1 MEQGMPRSRPRYQI
15 GGGKQMTTIREG
27 HVTRFAELPAALVN
41 ELREM
46 VEAKAVI
53 DSGSGIFG
61 RQGIERQ
68 GNGSS
73 LRRLESETSRA
84 A

>member
-1 MEQGMPRSRPRYQI
+1 
-15 GGGKQMTTIREG
+15 MTTIREG

-53 DSGSGIFG
+53 DSKCGAFG
-61 RQGIERQ
+61 RQGVDRQ
-68 GNGSS
+68 ATGSS
-73 LRRLESETSRA
+73 AHRLEGESSRA

>member
-1 MEQGMPRSRPRYQI
+1 
-15 GGGKQMTTIREG
+15 MTTIREG

-61 RQGIERQ
+61 RQGVERQ
-68 GNGSS
+68 GIGFPH
-73 LRRLESETSRA
+73 RRLAGETSQA